1 MKGIFRDEENKKYRE
16 KTPQIIKKDVQKEK
30 EQYGYH
36 SNSLSDK
43 LKRHV
48 LLISGSPGSLC
59 VPTFI

>member
-1 MKGIFRDEENKKYRE
+1 MRKIKSTE
-16 KTPQIIKKDVQKEK
+16 KNNPQIIKKDVQKEK